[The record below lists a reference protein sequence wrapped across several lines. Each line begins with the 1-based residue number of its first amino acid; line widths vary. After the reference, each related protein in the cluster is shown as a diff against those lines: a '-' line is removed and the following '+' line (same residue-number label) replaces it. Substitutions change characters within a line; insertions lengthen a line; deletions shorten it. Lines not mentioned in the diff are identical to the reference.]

1 MYKILSTVPIQS
13 FPEVCEI
20 LESAGEVIYLDYPS
34 YSDVMNIIDDV
45 DGLFP
50 NARMKVDSILLKNAK
65 KLKIISMPAMGT
77 DHIDVEEC
85 KKRNIKLFSM
95 SDSKDFMRGV
105 SSTAEYTVGMILLLM
120 KKYLSSSQSV
130 LERGE
135 WKAAD
140 YRGYDINGKRV
151 GIIGYGVVGSQVEKI
166 LLGFGA
172 DVVKYD
178 PYIEKYRTKNL
189 VDLDTLLSTSD
200 IITCHIP
207 LSPETNG
214 MINKECFDKM
224 KGVYFINASRGE
236 VIDDYDL
243 MTAMESGNIR
253 AAALDVLSG
262 EAEGSIW
269 KHPLVEY
276 SKSNSNLFITPHCAG
291 SSNDGLKR
299 VFKHA
304 AETLINN
311 LEG

>member
-1 MYKILSTVPIQS
+1 MYKILSTVPIKS
-13 FPEVCEI
+13 FSGVCDV

-34 YSDVMNIIDDV
+34 YDEVMSVIDGV
-45 DGLFP
+45 DGFFP
-50 NARMKVDSILLKNAK
+50 NARMKVDSQLLKKAK
-65 KLKIISMPAMGT
+65 KLKVISMPAMGT
-77 DHIDVEEC
+77 DHIDIEEC
-85 KKRNIKLFSM
+85 ERRNIKLFSM
-95 SDSKDFMRGV
+95 SDSKDFMRNV
-105 SSTAEYTVGMILLLM
+105 TSTAEYTVGMILLLI

-200 IITCHIP
+200 IITCHTP
-207 LSPETNG
+207 LSDETNG
-214 MINKECFDKM
+214 MINKDCFDKM
-224 KGVYFINASRGE
+224 REVYFVNASRGE
-236 VIDDYDL
+236 VINDSDL
-243 MTAMESGNIR
+243 IAAMESGNIR

-276 SKSNSNLFITPHCAG
+276 SKNNSNLFITPHCAG
-291 SSNDGLKR
+291 SSNDGLKK

-304 AETLINN
+304 AETLVNN
-311 LEG
+311 LGD